1 MPASNHPDPA
11 GDQAL
16 PIFDR
21 KGLRRHLE
29 QFGIHA
35 EKGLGQHFLA
45 SESAIRRIAEAVG
58 EVESILEIG
67 PGPGVL
73 TQTLACIAS
82 VTAVELD
89 ANVQAALKAVAPEVN
104 LILGDALKINLREVL
119 DGMPAPRALVS
130 NIPYYIT
137 GPLLERFAE
146 VRDLYDVS
154 VLMMQREVADR
165 ILAKAGDSDRGAL
178 SVAIQ
183 LQFQMS
189 RVVNVPGADFLPPP
203 KVDSTV
209 LKFVPRERLSDEEGI
224 LRTVHFGFAQR
235 RKTLVNNLVAGFR
248 IGRADA
254 EDLLESAGID
264 SVARA
269 QELTEDQWIQ
279 LHHRLHPS

>member
-1 MPASNHPDPA
+1 M

-29 QFGIHA
+29 RYGIHA

-45 SESAIRRIAEAVG
+45 SENAIRKIAEAVG
-58 EVESILEIG
+58 SVESILEIG
-67 PGPGVL
+67 PGPGVI
-73 TQTLACIAS
+73 TQTLCHLAPVTAIELDIS
-82 VTAVELD
+82 VT
-89 ANVQAALKAVAPEVN
+89 NALKGVAPNVH
-104 LILGDALKINLREVL
+104 LIQGDALKIDLRAVL
-119 DGMPAPRALVS
+119 GGMPAPRALVS

-137 GPLLERFAE
+137 GPLLACFAD
-146 VRDLYDVS
+146 VRDQYAVS

-165 ILAKAGDSDRGAL
+165 ILAKAGDSDRGSL

-183 LQFQMS
+183 LQFEMT

-209 LKFVPRERLSDEEGI
+209 LKFIPRERFPDEVG
-224 LRTVHFGFAQR
+224 LVRTMHIGFAQR

-248 IGRADA
+248 IGRSDA
-254 EDLLESAGID
+254 EDLLESVGID

-269 QELTEDQWIQ
+269 QELTEDQWKQ
-279 LHHRLHPS
+279 LHQRLPSS